1 VDLTKLVETYG
12 YYAVFGGALLEGETV
27 LALAGFAASNGYLN
41 IGLVIAV
48 AIVGAVIGDQIFF
61 AIGRLA
67 KGKVFAWFPSV
78 EPKVAV
84 VNRGLVRYGG
94 WLVVL
99 VRFMYG
105 FRIAGPIAIGISDM
119 HWGRFFFFNT
129 LGAII
134 WAPLIAGAGF
144 FFGHALLQV
153 LERMRGY
160 EIWVFSA
167 FAAILVLGFI
177 FHKVRQARA
186 TRRRHKK

>member
-67 KGKVFAWFPSV
+67 KGKVFA
-78 EPKVAV
+78 
-84 VNRGLVRYGG
+84 NRGLVRYGG

>member
-1 VDLTKLVETYG
+1 MDLAKLVETYG

-27 LALAGFAASNGYLN
+27 LAMAGFAASKGYLN
-41 IGLVIAV
+41 IGIVIAI

-61 AIGRLA
+61 AIGRFA
-67 KGKVFAWFPSV
+67 KGKVFRWFPSV
-78 EPKVAV
+78 EPKVVV
-84 VNRGLVRYGG
+84 VNRGLKKYGG

-99 VRFMYG
+99 LRFMYG

-119 HWGRFFFFNT
+119 HWGRFFFFNA

-153 LERMRGY
+153 LERLRGY
-160 EIWVFSA
+160 EIWVFAGFA
-167 FAAILVLGFI
+167 FLFI
-177 FHKVRQARA
+177 AWIIFRKVRRAQMARKN
-186 TRRRHKK
+186 RE